1 MGTDTIKTRYDHID
15 IAKGIG
21 ILLVIALHS
30 NFHLEIGTTFEMP
43 LFFLLAGIFIK
54 PQTGG
59 VEFLRKKVNSLL
71 IPCFLYYL
79 PVIIYNTYFYLCH
92 KDVSIIQCFE
102 NSAIPTA
109 LWFLISLFE
118 IHIIGFFILKIK
130 NPHFQI
136 LISILLSI
144 IGYAMSVFHIPSLAY
159 INTSLSCFIY
169 YYAGFRWTEYIKS
182 NQQKISVQATLS
194 ALFLAICFFVYHIT
208 QPYIFYRNNVFNAS
222 YFSVF
227 VCGFS
232 GTFFIIS
239 ISKMI
244 KKNFILSFYGKNS
257 LIILCTHLYIIK
269 ILQHF
274 HLAPLLLFL
283 LTSII
288 MIPASSL
295 IRKYLPILS
304 GNKTII

>member
-79 PVIIYNTYFYLCH
+79 PVIIYNIYYYLCH
-92 KDVSIIQCFE
+92 KDISIIQCFE

-144 IGYAMSVFHIPSLAY
+144 IGYTMSVFHIPSLAY

-169 YYAGFRWTEYIKS
+169 YYAGFRWNKYIKS
-182 NQQKISVQATLS
+182 NNKEISVQTLHS
-194 ALFLAICFFVYHIT
+194 LFFLVICVFAYYID
-208 QPYIFYRNNVFNAS
+208 QPYYSTETMYSMPAIFRC
-222 YFSVF
+222 FSVDSQ
-227 VCGFS
+227 V
-232 GTFFIIS
+232 
-239 ISKMI
+239 
-244 KKNFILSFYGKNS
+244 
-257 LIILCTHLYIIK
+257 H
-269 ILQHF
+269 
-274 HLAPLLLFL
+274 FL
-283 LTSII
+283 LSVFQ
-288 MIPASSL
+288 
-295 IRKYLPILS
+295 K
-304 GNKTII
+304 